1 MTKGMTTRVTTRL
14 LVIVLMAAAGLLA
27 QESGEQAKGEE
38 NTNLWK
44 WANFAILAVGAGYLI
59 GKNAPGMFRARTAEI
74 QKGIA
79 EAQQVKR
86 DAEQR
91 AADVDAKLNRLGA
104 DIEAFRTQ
112 AKTDMEYEG
121 ERIRRETLS
130 QIVRIHQQA
139 QLEIESAGKTA
150 QRELREFAAS
160 LALDL
165 AAQRIRSRMTPA
177 SEAALVTA
185 FVSDLAREASKN

>member
-1 MTKGMTTRVTTRL
+1 MARPL
-14 LVIVLMAAAGLLA
+14 LIVLIATASLLA
-27 QESGEQAKGEE
+27 QESGGQAKGED

-44 WANFAILAVGAGYLI
+44 WANFAILAVAIGYFV
-59 GKNAPGMFRARTAEI
+59 GKSAPGMFRARTAEI

-86 DAEQR
+86 DAEKR
-91 AADVDAKLNRLGA
+91 AAEVDAKLNRLGA

-112 AKTDMEYEG
+112 SKTDMEYEG

-139 QLEIESAGKTA
+139 QLEVDSASKTA
-150 QRELREFAAS
+150 RRELREYAAS

-165 AAQRIRSRMTPA
+165 AAQRIRSRMTQA
-177 SEAALVTA
+177 SEAELVSA
-185 FVSDLAREASKN
+185 FVSDLAREGSQN